1 MDLNQ
6 RCPRPLL
13 AALALDLTVGLL
25 ALKSSIAVGFDV
37 QSAVTLAAPR
47 CIRDANFGIQV
58 VGHFMR
64 VHPLLQRRP
73 GTLPVLDYG

>member
-1 MDLNQ
+1 M
-6 RCPRPLL
+6 
-13 AALALDLTVGLL
+13 
-25 ALKSSIAVGFDV
+25 KSSIAVGFDV